1 MELCSPAVKTNQRRA
16 FEFVGSLLKFYGDY
30 RTQKEREAYVVTV
43 LYLGATGA
51 VLAND
56 QLHRHLVLVGLAV
69 ATVLVAALVSWQ
81 LGNLRFAARMVAACV
96 NVSSQWLQQSP
107 APDAMRATPLC
118 GHGALVPADVAKEFG
133 KQSVCAVR
141 VARFAIPALIV
152 LWGGALIVV
161 LWRCQ
166 S

>member
-1 MELCSPAVKTNQRRA
+1 MALCSSAVKANQRRA

-51 VLAND
+51 VFANEE
-56 QLHRHLVLVGLAV
+56 LHRHLVLVGLAA
-69 ATVLVAALVSWQ
+69 ATLLVALLVGWQ

-96 NVSSQWLQQSP
+96 NVSSQWLQHP
-107 APDAMRATPLC
+107 PGPDAIRAIPLC
-118 GHGALVPADVAKEFG
+118 GHGAEVPADVAKEFG

-141 VARFAIPALIV
+141 VGRVVIPALILV
-152 LWGGALIVV
+152 WGGALTVV

-166 S
+166 R